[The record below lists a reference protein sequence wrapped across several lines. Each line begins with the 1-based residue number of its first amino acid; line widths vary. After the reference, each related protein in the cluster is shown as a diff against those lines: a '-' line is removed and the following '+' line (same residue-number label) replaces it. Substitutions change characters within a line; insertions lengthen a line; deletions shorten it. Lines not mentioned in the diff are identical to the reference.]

1 MKNKQTNKPSN
12 SWLCSP
18 DCAREPR
25 GPGQALGFCTDLN
38 CPCPGPEGSAPLSQR
53 VTDLAPF
60 TEETGS
66 ACLAKLRVTSGII
79 CGVWHLLGRLSGR
92 WKEGGPQGPRAVCGA
107 ALRAPGRPGNEGGA
121 QTPPSGPSPSG
132 RRGGP
137 GACGGAAA
145 PNGPSRA
152 TGSEGV
158 GVHPAEGQPRWAS
171 LWARGRAP
179 AHACARTH
187 AHVPAR
193 THARTRT
200 HVPQSSRPK
209 QAKRVSPSAL
219 QWDQVLIGT
228 EAWSRDGPMALAALA
243 GSPRAQPSRT
253 GVFLKD
259 CYLVPVRPP
268 VSSISRAYP

>member
-1 MKNKQTNKPSN
+1 MSCKAPSHQRDHLRRLAPAREALREVEGGWSPKPS
-12 SWLCSP
+12 
-18 DCAREPR
+18 
-25 GPGQALGFCTDLN
+25 
-38 CPCPGPEGSAPLSQR
+38 
-53 VTDLAPF
+53 
-60 TEETGS
+60 
-66 ACLAKLRVTSGII
+66 
-79 CGVWHLLGRLSGR
+79 GRLRCCPPGS
-92 WKEGGPQGPRAVCGA
+92 
-107 ALRAPGRPGNEGGA
+107 GRPGNEGGA

-132 RRGGP
+132 RRGSP
-137 GACGGAAA
+137 GKCGGAAA
-145 PNGPSRA
+145 PSGPRRA

-193 THARTRT
+193 THPRTRT

-209 QAKRVSPSAL
+209 QAKRLSPSAL